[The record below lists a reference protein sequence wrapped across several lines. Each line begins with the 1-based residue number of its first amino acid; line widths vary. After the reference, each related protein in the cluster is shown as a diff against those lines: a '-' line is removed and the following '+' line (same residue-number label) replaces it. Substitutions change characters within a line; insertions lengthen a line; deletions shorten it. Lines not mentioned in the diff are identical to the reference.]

1 MCVCGGGGGWK
12 LNIETCFLTEMMI
25 ITVVNVIERV
35 RNNICKYICM
45 AKDGSKGHNKGHSSP
60 LNSLA
65 CIFSSI
71 YELIV
76 RQRLLLLH
84 PLTSVA
90 SMANLVKKK
99 RKKVTRRRLVTQQF
113 NITAGLFLTWLSV
126 WKREDE
132 NIISI
137 LLVLF
142 FRFCL
147 ND

>member
-45 AKDGSKGHNKGHSSP
+45 AKDSSKGHNKGHSSP

-99 RKKVTRRRLVTQQF
+99 RKKSHKKTTGNTTVQYHSRSVLDLTVCLEKRR
-113 NITAGLFLTWLSV
+113 W
-126 WKREDE
+126 EYY
-132 NIISI
+132 
-137 LLVLF
+137 
-142 FRFCL
+142 
-147 ND
+147 